1 MDMSPGGEEW
11 LCQEAGLP
19 SEYAARLRAEGLS
32 LRLLASAKLP
42 ERRDVLRPMGLLY
55 GQIMAINRRAAP
67 VFLMAA
73 THCIRNTS
81 AERAQPSGS

>member
-1 MDMSPGGEEW
+1 MYVCMSPGGEEW

-42 ERRDVLRPMGLLY
+42 ERRDVLRPMGALAGHL
-55 GQIMAINRRAAP
+55 
-67 VFLMAA
+67 
-73 THCIRNTS
+73 
-81 AERAQPSGS
+81 